1 MGDPTVDDPAVA
13 ALADELGRARKYAG
27 LSPQALRRTAAWALQ
42 RVGSERE
49 AAKLARRKLHQAYAA
64 YLPAAGLREA
74 ERAAASLERPAADV
88 GEEELRAVCR
98 AVLACHSSTRERLP
112 YMHELFAA
120 AFDGL
125 TGAVRVADLAC
136 GLTPFAIPWMPLGLG
151 AVYEA
156 IDFDVRTERLVTALA
171 EHVEVDLRASTV
183 DLVSGPPIVQADVAL
198 VLKAIPT
205 LEQQQ
210 QGAGA
215 RLLERIDARRIAISV
230 SAHSLC
236 GRAKGMRS
244 HHDEQLR
251 QMLPERMAAARRLD
265 FPSETLFVLDAG

>member
-1 MGDPTVDDPAVA
+1 VSDPPVDDPAVA
-13 ALADELGRARKYAG
+13 ALAEELGRARKYAG
-27 LSPQALRRTAAWALQ
+27 LSPQALRRIAVWALQ
-42 RVGSERE
+42 RASSERE

-74 ERAAASLERPAADV
+74 ERATAALGREDLET
-88 GEEELRAVCR
+88 VCR

-112 YMHELFAA
+112 YMRELFAA

-136 GLTPFAIPWMPLGLG
+136 GLTPFAIPWMPLGGG

-171 EHVEVDLRASTV
+171 EHVEVGVRASTV
-183 DLVSGPPIVQADVAL
+183 DLVSAPPTVKADVVL

-215 RLLERIDARRIAISV
+215 RLLERIEARRIAISV

-236 GRAKGMRS
+236 GRLKGMRS

-251 QMLPERMAAARRLD
+251 RMLPERMASARRLD
-265 FPSETLFVLDAG
+265 FPSETLFLLDG